1 MVLPTIPADF
11 YAYVLPFL
19 FVLAVAHFVLGTVI
33 KQQSA
38 RALLSIVLAMLVLF
52 NPAAPALGMFLS
64 QMGLALA
71 VVITLG
77 MICIIF
83 MTALGHDATV
93 FTQHTKYLA
102 PIGLVFGVAIFIA
115 AGGLN
120 LLGLEMIIPQIDMTW
135 VILIA
140 VIIIAVWI
148 LTIEPKAAK

>member
-1 MVLPTIPADF
+1 MALISTIPADF
-11 YAYVLPFL
+11 YAFVLPFL
-19 FVLAVAHFVLGTVI
+19 FVLAIAYFVLGSVI

-38 RALLSIVLAMLVLF
+38 RALLSIVLAFLVL
-52 NPAAPALGMFLS
+52 PAGPVLGPFLA
-64 QMGLALA
+64 QMGMALA

-77 MICIIF
+77 LICIIF

-115 AGGLN
+115 AGGLD